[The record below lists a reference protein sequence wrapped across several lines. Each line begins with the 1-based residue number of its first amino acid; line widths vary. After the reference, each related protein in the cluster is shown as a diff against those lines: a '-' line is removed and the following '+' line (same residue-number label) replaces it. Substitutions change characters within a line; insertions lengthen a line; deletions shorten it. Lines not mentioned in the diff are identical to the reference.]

1 MVGSMVLPLQS
12 RRREAELGLT
22 PEQRRERRRLRR
34 QRRRRK
40 TLATLPTLLT
50 LGNLLCGFMAVFI
63 ASRPVGTELPF
74 GWAPVSLAA
83 VLVLLGMV
91 CDALDGRVAR
101 LTRSTSDLGEQ
112 LDSMADMVTFGVA
125 PAFIALTVVG
135 VQTPFVSESPNL
147 DTWFDR
153 LGLMSAA
160 AFVACA
166 ALRLA
171 RFNAEL
177 NQQDDGGHIEHHQSF
192 TGLPSPAA
200 AGTVVTLA
208 HLHAHFLGQPESS
221 EKATLI
227 AAGAVVAATLLCA
240 LAMVS
245 RFKYQHLLN
254 RYMRGRAP
262 YHVIGFAVIALLLLA
277 VYPQLNIAL
286 AFLAYA
292 FSAPITSAWMRIR
305 RLNRQGAEKAGE

>member
-1 MVGSMVLPLQS
+1 M
-12 RRREAELGLT
+12 
-22 PEQRRERRRLRR
+22 RRRLRR
-34 QRRRRK
+34 RR
-40 TLATLPTLLT
+40 TLAVLPTMLT

-63 ASRPVGTELPF
+63 ASRPVGTNLPF
-74 GWAPVSLAA
+74 DWAPVSLAA

-101 LTRSTSDLGEQ
+101 LTNATSDLGEQ

-147 DTWFDR
+147 DTWLDR

-177 NQQDDGGHIEHHQSF
+177 QQQDDAGHVDQHLSF

-221 EKATLI
+221 DKATLI
-227 AAGAVVAATLLCA
+227 AAGAVVSATLLCA

-245 RFKYQHLLN
+245 RFRYSHLLN
-254 RYMRGRAP
+254 RYARGRAP
-262 YHVIGFAVIALLLLA
+262 FHVLGFAVITALLLA
-277 VYPQLNIAL
+277 VYPQVAFAL
-286 AFLAYA
+286 GFLLYA
-292 FSAPITSAWMRIR
+292 LSGPVTSLLRIR
-305 RLNRQGAEKAGE
+305 PARPAYVNAAAEASSVETDNGEAQA